1 MPEHAGPMGI
11 TDGQLLRFKKEIRI
25 FSYLC
30 SYFDKLQEPQAS
42 PQDTDSAV
50 LHSEA
55 LLVISHNY
63 LQTTDCAELA
73 SSLTQ
78 DGVSPPAL
86 AHALL
91 RTSVPKAPM
100 QQLLFGGAVSA
111 REEGWLD
118 ESVRSSEQNRL
129 SPVSHTSSGNLCSG
143 MQKQLNGWLVGEGT
157 VEVTLPFGEAGG
169 GCVDGDAFTHQKCI
183 IPEGWPKSNGIQ
195 ESSQETSSTGDGFV
209 HVHKIMV
216 GLATT
221 NLIFLV
227 RTHARTFA
235 H

>member
-1 MPEHAGPMGI
+1 M
-11 TDGQLLRFKKEIRI
+11 RI
-25 FSYLC
+25 FRDLC
-30 SYFDKLQEPQAS
+30 SYFDQLQQPQAS
-42 PQDTDSAV
+42 PQHTDCVV
-50 LHSEA
+50 LYSEPV
-55 LLVISHNY
+55 LVMSHND
-63 LQTTDCAELA
+63 LRKTDYTELA

-78 DGVSPPAL
+78 GGVSPPAL

-129 SPVSHTSSGNLCSG
+129 SPVSHTSPGNLCSR

-209 HVHKIMV
+209 HLHKIMV